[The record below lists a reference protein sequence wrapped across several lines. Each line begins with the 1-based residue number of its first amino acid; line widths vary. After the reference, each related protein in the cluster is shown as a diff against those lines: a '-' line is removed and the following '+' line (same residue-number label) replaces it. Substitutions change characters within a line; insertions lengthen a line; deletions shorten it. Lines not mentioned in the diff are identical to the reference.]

1 MAHPALPRIE
11 SGLAGVRA
19 ALLEGDLEA
28 MHAQLVATLD
38 ALAEVTRAGFVPRQQ
53 RVESPWDAQRG
64 QQLVLDLLARFHAA
78 GCSVFPYAGTLLGL
92 ERDGRLLPGDKDADF
107 AVWLEDYGLAA
118 RLLQQWGLQRA
129 MDVPP
134 FANMSTCVE
143 PRSGLSI
150 DLFGLRRD
158 PMRQRT
164 EGGVWLY
171 GRPPSHQRLL
181 VLPWFELAPRRVP
194 SGQAWW
200 PADAG
205 VLLAAFYGDW
215 RTPQPE
221 WDSQVSNRA
230 LHELNLNWRCWA
242 LKSLCARW
250 LTGDLAAT
258 RRLLARIA
266 ERAGD
271 DAELGRWRAALD
283 AALATP

>member
-11 SGLAGVRA
+11 SGLAGTRV
-19 ALLEGDLEA
+19 ALLAGDLEA

-38 ALAEVTRAGFVPRQQ
+38 ALAEVTRVGFVPRQQ
-53 RVESPWDAQRG
+53 RMEVAWDAERG
-64 QQLVLDLLARFHAA
+64 LQLVLELLARFHAA

-92 ERDGRLLPGDKDADF
+92 ERDGRLLAGDKDADL
-107 AVWLEDYGLAA
+107 AVWLEDYGVAA

-129 MDVPP
+129 TDVPP
-134 FANMSTCVE
+134 FANMSTYLA
-143 PRSGLSI
+143 PGSGLSI

-181 VLPWFELAPRRVP
+181 VLPWFELAARRVP
-194 SGQAWW
+194 GGQAWW
-200 PADAG
+200 PADPD
-205 VLLAAFYGDW
+205 VLLTAVYGDW
-215 RTPQPE
+215 RAPQPE
-221 WDSQVSNRA
+221 WDTQVSNLA
-230 LHELNLNWRCWA
+230 LQELNLNWRCWA

-250 LTGDLAAT
+250 LTGELAAT
-258 RRLLARIA
+258 RRLLAQIA
-266 ERAGD
+266 ERTGD
-271 DAELGRWRAALD
+271 DPELGRWREALD